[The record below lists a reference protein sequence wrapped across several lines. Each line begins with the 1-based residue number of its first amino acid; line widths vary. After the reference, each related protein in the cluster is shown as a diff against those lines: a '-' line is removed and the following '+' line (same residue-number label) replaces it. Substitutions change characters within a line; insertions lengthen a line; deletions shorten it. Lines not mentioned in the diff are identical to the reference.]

1 MRRARGPLRL
11 LLLTLALLPLLLLG
25 GCVTSFSLRTDS
37 LERPSVQPTV
47 GPGTSLHQGASV
59 SVQASNSLGAL
70 ILGAG
75 VVAAISGA
83 WREAAQGGQGEQGEQ
98 GGQGGQGGQGSA
110 ARRDPEAD
118 PSRLIEERDC
128 TRPLEGLRGNLRCR

>member
-11 LLLTLALLPLLLLG
+11 LLLTVALLPLLLLG

-59 SVQASNSLGAL
+59 SVQAGNSLGAL

-83 WREAAQGGQGEQGEQ
+83 WREAAQSGQGE
-98 GGQGGQGGQGSA
+98 QGGQGGQGSA

-128 TRPLEGLRGNLRCR
+128 TRSLEGLRGNLRCR